1 MTSTQDELRRR
12 DDGPV
17 KSVGKALFLLEWL
30 ATTPVDSRTLA
41 NAAQEIGV
49 SKSSALAILRTLQGH
64 GLVVLDRDR
73 RRYSLGTTLIRL
85 GEITRAQFRITE
97 IAEPLMRELSQ
108 KTGRTVRLA
117 VRNGYAPLFIHR
129 IDGVGAVRF
138 ETTMGNPE
146 CPTTTAA
153 GKVILASL
161 SSQELTT
168 CLADLPF
175 VKRTPRSITDPATL
189 TAELELVR
197 ASGFSVDREED
208 LEGVVCVSSGYY
220 DRLGTCLG
228 AMSMTFLRADVTD
241 GQVDEMGEL
250 VTEYARKLSAELGSV
265 R

>member
-1 MTSTQDELRRR
+1 MTSIQDDLRRR

-17 KSVGKALFLLEWL
+17 KSVGKALYLLEWL
-30 ATTPVDSRTLA
+30 ATTAVDGRTLA

-64 GLVVLDRDR
+64 GMVVLDRDR

-97 IAEPLMRELSQ
+97 IAEPLMRELSGR
-108 KTGRTVRLA
+108 TGRTVRLA

-138 ETTMGNPE
+138 QTSMGDPE

-168 CLADLPF
+168 CLADLSF
-175 VKRTPRSITDPATL
+175 VRRTTRSITNRDAL
-189 TAELELVR
+189 VVELDAVR
-197 ASGFSVDREED
+197 GSGFAVDREED

-241 GQVDEMGEL
+241 TQVDEMGGL
-250 VTEYARKLSAELGSV
+250 VAEVARKLSAELG
-265 R
+265 RLE